1 VLKLY
6 GFPVSNYFNM
16 VKLALLEK
24 GVPFE
29 VVMTYPSREEEYLAK
44 SPRGKVPC
52 LGTERGFINETDA
65 ILDYIEETQGGIPL
79 LPSDPYDRAV
89 TRALMKEV
97 ELYIELSARLC
108 IGEVIVGA
116 RMPDAIRERSIA
128 ELKLGVAALKR
139 HGKFAPYLAGD
150 SFTLADIVFLHTA
163 DYAALVA
170 KTVFAFDLLAEV
182 PQAAELLA
190 RLKQRPHAITVEADR
205 AEAMDAFLAAR
216 RAG

>member
-1 VLKLY
+1 MLTLY

-24 GVPFE
+24 GLAFE
-29 VVMTYPSREEEYLAK
+29 TVITHPSQEEDYLAK

-65 ILDYIEETQGGIPL
+65 ILDYLEESQGGVPL

-89 TRALMKEV
+89 TRALMKEI

-108 IGEVIVGA
+108 IGEVIRGVK
-116 RMPDAIRERSIA
+116 MPEPIRERSLA

-139 HGKFAPYLAGD
+139 HGKFTPYLAGD
-150 SFTLADIVFLHTA
+150 SFTLADIFFLHTV
-163 DYAALVA
+163 DYAAMVA
-170 KTVFAFDLLAEV
+170 RTVHGFDLLGEL
-182 PQAAELLA
+182 PQAVDLLA

-205 AEAMDAFLAAR
+205 AAAMAAFLTAMRAA
-216 RAG
+216 